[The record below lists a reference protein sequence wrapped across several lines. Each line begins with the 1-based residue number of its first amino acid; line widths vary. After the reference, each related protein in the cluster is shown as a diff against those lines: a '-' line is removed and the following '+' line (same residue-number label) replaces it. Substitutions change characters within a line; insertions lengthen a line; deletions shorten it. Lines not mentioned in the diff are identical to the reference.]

1 MNPIASTEDMDEF
14 VSARGSLVML
24 RDVQDQSDS
33 TGLIETM
40 QSDVDVEEN
49 NKMTETTKK
58 LEQGNNFFE
67 KVFTQING
75 KQ

>member
-1 MNPIASTEDMDEF
+1 
-14 VSARGSLVML
+14 ML

-40 QSDVDVEEN
+40 QSDLDVEEN